1 MAINFLKNIFGTKSE
16 REIEKLLPIVDE
28 VNKIYK
34 SLEKKSDDF
43 LVQKTREFQKLLFS
57 ASEKIKSDNSNNDFS
72 REKISKLEHEAHQEI
87 LNEILPEAFAIV
99 KETCRR
105 LVGQEWSVAGQN
117 IKWDMV
123 PYDVQIIGAIILHKG
138 KVAEM
143 KTGEGKTLVASMPL
157 YLNALTGKGVHV
169 ITVNDYLAKRDSEWM
184 GEIFRRLGLT
194 VGSILNEMNPDQR
207 REIYSKDI
215 TYGTNNEFGF
225 DYLRDNM
232 ALSKEEQV
240 QRGHSFAIIDEVD
253 SILIDEARTPLIIS
267 GAVDKPANSTFKDLR
282 PQVQKLIREQ
292 NILVNSLVSDSEE
305 LLSNDKKSEAGLK
318 LLQALR
324 GSPKNKR
331 LQKVFQEKGTRK
343 LAVDVESEY
352 MRDKKL
358 HEVDEDLYFSIDE
371 QSNVIDL
378 TEKGRVALSPKD
390 PEMFIIPDL
399 GEMLDDIQ
407 SKESDNAKKN
417 ELSEQARLLH
427 SSRSEQIHNI
437 TQLLRAY
444 SLYEKDV
451 DYVVQD
457 GKVLIVD
464 EFTGRILAG
473 RRYSEGLH
481 QALEAKENVTIER
494 ETQTL
499 ATITIQNYFRLY
511 HKLSGMTGTA
521 ETESEELH
529 SIYKLDVTVI
539 PTHRNVIRDD
549 RNDLIYKTKR
559 EKFNAVIE
567 EIQQCYERGQPS
579 LVGTISVEASETLA
593 RILKRRG
600 IPHNVLNAKQHQR
613 EAEII
618 SLAGN
623 KSAVTIA
630 TNMAGRGTDIKLK
643 DEIVDVGGLH
653 IIGTE
658 RHESRRIDLQLR
670 GRAGRQGDPGSSV
683 FYLSLEDDLMRLF
696 NSDRIASIMDRLG
709 VEEGEVITAGMVTKS
724 IERAQKKVEG
734 RNFSIRKRL
743 LEYDDVMNQ
752 QREVVYN
759 RRNEALHGTNI
770 KKEIFN
776 IQEDYIDV
784 FLDNIGDSEEDSQ
797 EWNWDYIE
805 SELTSI
811 FTLELNEE
819 IRNSSN
825 KTELKKIITENIE
838 KIYDL
843 RESFVPSDVMR
854 GFERYVTL
862 RTIDEMWRDHLY
874 AMDQLREGINLRAYG
889 QKDPLLEYK
898 SEGFD
903 LFVNFIDEVNKNTIQ
918 RLFRTRLHGMDQAPK
933 ITNNP
938 KIKTLDSKKSQSS
951 IDGMIVRQKNHSN
964 SVNNSQNQKDVPVK
978 VEKKLGRNDKIKIS
992 NGKEIKELKWKKPKP
1007 LIESGKWSKV

>member
-1 MAINFLKNIFGTKSE
+1 MAINFLKNIFGTKSD
-16 REIEKLLPIVDE
+16 REIEKLFPIVDE
-28 VNKIYK
+28 VNKIFK

-964 SVNNSQNQKDVPVK
+964 NVNNSQNQKDVPVK

-992 NGKEIKELKWKKPKP
+992 NGKETKELKWKKAKP